1 MVAYLI
7 AFISVLL
14 NAFAQIF
21 LKQLMKCFSGV
32 QSTYVIDLGKFFLT
46 NIWFYAGMGC
56 YAISV
61 GLWLYVLGKLE
72 VSLAYPLLSIGYIVT
87 AFIGFFFL
95 HENVNSV
102 RCLGLFLIIVGIIVI
117 SRSN

>member
-1 MVAYLI
+1 MTYLI

-21 LKQLMKCFSGV
+21 LKELMKAYNTFPCAALF
-32 QSTYVIDLGKFFLT
+32 DLVKFFIT
-46 NIWFYAGMGC
+46 NLWFYCGMGC
-56 YAISV
+56 YAVSV

-72 VSLAYPLLSIGYIVT
+72 VSLAYPLLSIGYVVT
-87 AFIGFFFL
+87 AVIGFFFL
-95 HENVNSV
+95 HENVNTI
-102 RCLGLFLIIVGIIVI
+102 RCLGLALIILGIIVI